1 MNKTSKMTIRQAYEQ
16 ALNEFKVNRNKMSAG
31 ECDKARLALNAM
43 FKELQL
49 TESTQAFKAGE
60 TIEASTFLWLCSVN
74 GIQINEAFNDLM
86 QNSVV
91 SVSTS
96 GYDSYKI
103 SKKQEKQLKEFIVK
117 LLEAV

>member
-1 MNKTSKMTIRQAYEQ
+1 MITRQAYEQ
-16 ALNEFKVNRNKMSAG
+16 ASQEFKANRSSMSSAELDTARITLNK
-31 ECDKARLALNAM
+31 M

-49 TESTQAFKAGE
+49 TEAKQALKAGE
-60 TIEASTFLWLCSVN
+60 KIDSQTFLWLCQENNVK
-74 GIQINEAFNDLM
+74 INESFNDLL

-117 LLEAV
+117 LLEAAQ

>member
-1 MNKTSKMTIRQAYEQ
+1 MISRQAYEQ
-16 ALNEFKVNRNKMSAG
+16 ASKEFKANRSVMSAT
-31 ECDKARLALNAM
+31 ECEEARKSLNKM

-49 TESTQAFKAGE
+49 QEAVKAFKAGE
-60 TIEASTFLWLCSVN
+60 KIEAASFLWLCEVYKVE
-74 GIQINEAFNDLM
+74 INESFNDLM

-103 SKKQEKQLKEFIVK
+103 GKRQETQLKGFILK
-117 LLEAV
+117 LLEAVQ